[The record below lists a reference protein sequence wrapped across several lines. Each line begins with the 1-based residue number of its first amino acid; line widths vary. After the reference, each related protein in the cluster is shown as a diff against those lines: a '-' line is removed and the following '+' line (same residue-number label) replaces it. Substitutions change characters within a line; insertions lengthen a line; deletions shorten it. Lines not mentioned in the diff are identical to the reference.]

1 MANCVCQKCGK
12 TMSDKNFY
20 TYRDGTKMEL
30 CKACLTMHIDN
41 FNPDTFLWALEKA
54 DVPYVEEEWNK
65 IRDKAF
71 AKDPY
76 KMNGMSVFG
85 KYVSK
90 MKLSQWI
97 RYHWC
102 DTERLRVELDE
113 AKRAAAANQAVLE
126 KERKSFEE
134 ELLQKKESGEISD
147 AEYKTYMSTET
158 QNEMIADRAI
168 QKVTAQSAAAASPF
182 MQEEDLVD
190 LGAEL
195 TEDDKMYLAMK
206 WGRLYKPSEWVL
218 LEEDYKKME
227 ESFDIQ
233 DADTANTLV
242 LICKTNL
249 KMNQA
254 IDMRRLRWFPKIIKG
269 IRIFA

>member
-85 KYVSK
+85 KYISK

-126 KERKSFEE
+126 KERKNFEE
-134 ELLQKKESGEISD
+134 ELLQKKETGEISD

-206 WGRLYKPSEWVL
+206 WGRLYKANEWVL

-254 IDMRRLRWFPKIIKG
+254 IDMRRLGWFPKIIKS